1 MRGLLADVW
10 GAALAEVWTPLFEE
24 EGAPR
29 DLFAT
34 LYPDFAKALRPRPSD
49 DEILTVS
56 NDAEL
61 ARERFFATQAT
72 EFASESTLA
81 RFWENAFNAL
91 QEIGQDSLVVSYCA
105 RTKDFLDRYNL
116 RYRLIAP
123 YRIVPRLPALF
134 GSMIEEV
141 ELQIS
146 GDPHLLELHRN
157 AEEAFEDL
165 SLNARP
171 VDIKNCISRVCT
183 FVEGLAARRPEVT
196 ANTLGAA
203 ANQLTFWPH
212 ATIRN
217 VLSSL
222 YGFCSDYPA
231 IRHAGNPEGRLR
243 ELELGDALIISTA
256 ILVFT
261 GYLTDVNF
269 EDLLGVRTA
278 E

>member
-1 MRGLLADVW
+1 
-10 GAALAEVWTPLFEE
+10 
-24 EGAPR
+24 
-29 DLFAT
+29 
-34 LYPDFAKALRPRPSD
+34 
-49 DEILTVS
+49 
-56 NDAEL
+56 
-61 ARERFFATQAT
+61 
-72 EFASESTLA
+72 
-81 RFWENAFNAL
+81 
-91 QEIGQDSLVVSYCA
+91 
-105 RTKDFLDRYNL
+105 
-116 RYRLIAP
+116 
-123 YRIVPRLPALF
+123 
-134 GSMIEEV
+134 MIEEV